1 MKAGGSF
8 CLLLLALSSGCVNL
22 DKPKEV
28 AACAK
33 SGLCSDDPQ
42 TGGASGGETAA
53 TGGAGGNSEVVT
65 GGGTA
70 GTGGTS
76 ATGGITGSGGL
87 VASGG
92 TTARDGSAGAG
103 GVGSGGASPVGGAIG
118 TGGALGSG
126 GNSSGGTS
134 GGASTGGVV
143 SSGGVTG
150 SGGDSSAGGASASGG
165 ATAAGGTVGTGGVT
179 GSGGKAGT
187 GGAVTTGGTLA
198 AGGSTTAGCG
208 TTKSTVSQTFNFAA
222 GAGTLVLGPGSVSG
236 SQVNYVTAGPKAKP
250 ALCSATSGC
259 GALSVPF
266 VSGAAAYKPFGL
278 AVENF
283 APAISLVGATVT
295 FSLAVDNP
303 GTTQVPIQI
312 QAYAQGDATSSY
324 AWTNPVTVGGA
335 SLDAYAAATG
345 FKDLTLSVTDYVS
358 PTAGTK
364 YCASVTA
371 AIGIQ
376 VMNTAA
382 ITSSNAGTV
391 TVYISKITITP
402 PP

>member
-150 SGGDSSAGGASASGG
+150 SGGVSSAGGTIGAGGTTASGG
-165 ATAAGGTVGTGGVT
+165 TTAAGGTVGTGGVT
-179 GSGGKAGT
+179 GSGGKT
-187 GGAVTTGGTLA
+187 GSGGVVATGGTVA
-198 AGGSTTAGCG
+198 TGGSTTPGCAA
-208 TTKSTVSQTFNFAA
+208 TKSTVSQIFDFATDLQA
-222 GAGTLVLGPGSVSG
+222 LSLGPNSTSGSVKH
-236 SQVNYVTAGPKAKP
+236 VTTGPTAKP
-250 ALCSATSGC
+250 SCAALIMPFTS
-259 GALSVPF
+259 
-266 VSGAAAYKPFGL
+266 AAAYAAYAL
-278 AVENF
+278 AVENY
-283 APAISLVGATVT
+283 APAINLVGSTVT

-303 GTTQVPIQI
+303 AQVPIQI
-312 QAYAQGDATSSY
+312 QAYAQGDVTASY

-335 SLDAYAAATG
+335 SLLPYAAATG
-345 FKDLTLSVTDYVS
+345 FKDLVLSVTNYVS
-358 PTAGTK
+358 TTGK
-364 YCASVTA
+364 YCAAVTG

-376 VMNTAA
+376 LQNTAA

-391 TVYISKITITP
+391 TVYISKITITSP
-402 PP
+402 P

>member
-1 MKAGGSF
+1 
-8 CLLLLALSSGCVNL
+8 
-22 DKPKEV
+22 
-28 AACAK
+28 
-33 SGLCSDDPQ
+33 
-42 TGGASGGETAA
+42 
-53 TGGAGGNSEVVT
+53 
-65 GGGTA
+65 
-70 GTGGTS
+70 
-76 ATGGITGSGGL
+76 
-87 VASGG
+87 
-92 TTARDGSAGAG
+92 
-103 GVGSGGASPVGGAIG
+103 
-118 TGGALGSG
+118 LGSG